1 MIRKAFPLF
10 AALSLALL
18 APLAQA
24 QLGLY
29 GTVTVQRMSGISG
42 SPVTTTGVSYNDN
55 VDPLG
60 GTGGIYYDF
69 KDFGPVRLGADLRGS
84 IVTTHRGALAS
95 SNGAGAR
102 INSGLGGVRAVI
114 RTPFP
119 YLKPYLEGAA
129 GVGATNYGV
138 LTGNTGVLLR
148 NNFEYHIYAGVDIKV
163 FPIMDFRA
171 AEFGYGGLDPFG
183 TGSHNYPL
191 KSVSTGVVFHLPSLP

>member
-1 MIRKAFPLF
+1 MIRKAFPLL
-10 AALSLALL
+10 AALSLALI

-24 QLGLY
+24 QLGVY

-42 SPVTTTGVSYNDN
+42 SPVTTTGVTYNDN

-60 GTGGIYYDF
+60 GTAGIFYDF
-69 KDFGPVRLGADLRGS
+69 MNLGPVRLGADIRGS
-84 IVTTHRGALAS
+84 IVTTHRGAIAA

-102 INSGLGGVRAVI
+102 INSGLGGIRAAI

-119 YLKPYLEGAA
+119 YLKPYVEGAA

-138 LTGNTGVLLR
+138 LTGNTGVQLR
-148 NNFEYHIYAGVDIKV
+148 TNFEYHVYAGVDLKLLP
-163 FPIMDFRA
+163 FMDFRA

-183 TGSHNYPL
+183 NSSHNYPL